1 MKKLGIFGASGLA
14 RELLDIAE
22 EVGYKEFV
30 FIDLHEGIESVSGL
44 TIIAEEKVKSL
55 GNIDFVI
62 ALGNGALRKKIYE
75 KFPNLN
81 YVNLIH
87 PSVSFGKNQLVKLKK
102 SKGNIYTA
110 GVRLTNNIE
119 IGNFNLFNLNVTI
132 GHDCIIEDYVTI
144 SPGANIS
151 GNVKLKEGCYI
162 GTGSTVLQGKS
173 ISEKLIIGNYSTV
186 GAGAVVV
193 KNVAVNTVVKGIPAK

>member
-14 RELLDIAE
+14 RELLDIAD

-132 GHDCIIEDYVTI
+132 GHDCIIEDFVTI

-193 KNVAVNTVVKGIPAK
+193 KNVAENTVVKGIPAK

>member
-193 KNVAVNTVVKGIPAK
+193 KNVAENTVVKGIPAK

>member
-173 ISEKLIIGNYSTV
+173 ISEKLIVGNYSTV

-193 KNVAVNTVVKGIPAK
+193 KNVAENTVVKGIPAK

>member
-75 KFPNLN
+75 KFPSLN

-193 KNVAVNTVVKGIPAK
+193 KNVAENTVVKGIPAK